1 MKTYKIHLIRHGLTE
16 GNLNG
21 QYIGRTDLPL
31 AGAGVAQLKQYA
43 EENEYPKVDCVY
55 SSPMLRAV
63 QSARILYPSKDIQTV
78 DNLREIDFGEFEG
91 KTAHQLEG
99 NPAYADWAAGRI
111 SAAPDGEDN
120 AEFAKRLCVGLNEIV
135 RDMMAKKAE
144 HSAVIMHGGAIMVL
158 LSACALPRKAMV
170 EWTCPAGS
178 GFTLLITPS
187 LYHSSGVVEVVDY
200 IG

>member
-16 GNLNG
+16 GNLSG

-31 AGAGVAQLKQYA
+31 SAVGVTGLRQYT
-43 EENEYPKVDCVY
+43 EENDYPRVDAVY

-78 DNLREIDFGEFEG
+78 DNLREIDFGDFEG
-91 KTAHQLEG
+91 KTAYELEG

-111 SAAPDGEDN
+111 NAAPNGEDN
-120 AEFAKRLCVGLNEIV
+120 IEFAKRLCVGLNEIV
-135 RDMMAKKAE
+135 RDMAAKKAE
-144 HSAVIMHGGAIMVL
+144 HSAVIMHGGAIMAL
-158 LSACALPRKAMV
+158 LSACALPRKKMV

-178 GFTLLITPS
+178 GFTLLITPT